1 MRRFPFFTA
10 LFLVLLDRPA
20 AEAAFPGANGRI
32 AFTRDAS
39 ANEEIYTAAARRER
53 RRAPSRR
60 TRWGDRMPAFSPD
73 GSRIAFVS
81 LENGD
86 GETRRST

>member
-10 LFLVLLDRPA
+10 LFLVLLTAPA

-39 ANEEIYTAAARRER
+39 ANEEIFTAQPDGGDERRLTTQRLGRRDAGLLARRL
-53 RRAPSRR
+53 A
-60 TRWGDRMPAFSPD
+60 DRV
-73 GSRIAFVS
+73 RE
-81 LENGD
+81 LENGAA
-86 GETRRST
+86 TRRST